1 MITGELSTIKRLHHR
16 LQHKEIQ
23 KDIGRNE
30 SNGGRSDG
38 SACNLCS
45 SHEDADSGVWIEI
58 PHFNPITTKQTPKTQ
73 PEQDREINE
82 MKKRR
87 RKR

>member
-1 MITGELSTIKRLHHR
+1 MVVHVI
-16 LQHKEIQ
+16 
-23 KDIGRNE
+23 
-30 SNGGRSDG
+30 RS
-38 SACNLCS
+38 S
-45 SHEDADSGVWIEI
+45 SEDADSGVRIEI